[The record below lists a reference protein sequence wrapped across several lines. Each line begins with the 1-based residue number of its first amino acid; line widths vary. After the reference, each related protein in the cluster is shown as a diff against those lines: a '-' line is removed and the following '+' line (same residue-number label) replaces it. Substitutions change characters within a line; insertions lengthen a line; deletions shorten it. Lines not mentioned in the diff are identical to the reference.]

1 MWTTKKILVASKAES
16 PLGSA
21 RAWSELGNRGL
32 MNNVLNIGLQTRKK
46 AGMTSSLLVCLSLV
60 PQKGVS
66 VPPRTPWGWP
76 PLQQLSLPRNRLV
89 SIKSFISLSS
99 LLLWGWDNQDNFKNK
114 SATLLFIQTFCLGKH
129 FVTGCLSAP
138 LSFSSDI
145 ADWFGS

>member
-1 MWTTKKILVASKAES
+1 MIYVSAVHSPVGFELTNGLMCGPRKSFWWASKAGS

-66 VPPRTPWGWP
+66 VPQEHPGVGHLYNSCPFLGTGWCP
-76 PLQQLSLPRNRLV
+76 SN
-89 SIKSFISLSS
+89 LSS
-99 LLLWGWDNQDNFKNK
+99 R
-114 SATLLFIQTFCLGKH
+114 
-129 FVTGCLSAP
+129 
-138 LSFSSDI
+138 
-145 ADWFGS
+145 